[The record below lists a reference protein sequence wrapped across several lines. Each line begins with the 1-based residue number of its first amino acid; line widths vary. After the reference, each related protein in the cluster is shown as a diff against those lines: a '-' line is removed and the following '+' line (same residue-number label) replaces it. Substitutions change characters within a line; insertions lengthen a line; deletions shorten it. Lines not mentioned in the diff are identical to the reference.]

1 MAFAI
6 DIPSEVLPTP
16 GGPTKHR
23 IDPFGI
29 LYQLPNR
36 QEFQDPVFDLF
47 QTIVVFIQDF
57 FRASDVAD
65 FLRALFPWNRQQPVQ
80 IVARDSRLGG
90 HGRHGFELLKFLDG
104 LVADFLGHA
113 GGFDLFLQLV
123 ELALLSAAQLFLDSL
138 DLLVEVVLF
147 LRPLHLPLDSRLD
160 GAVHVQLFDLDVE
173 HVSDPGQTLGG
184 IEDLQQFLLLFDGKL
199 EVGGD
204 GVRQLGGVFHAHSR
218 DHGFVIQ
225 RLAQLYILF
234 EQSCNPLHPGLNL
247 RVGLG
252 RIARHAERN
261 LHVAFALADLKNFAA
276 LNALD
281 QNLDVAIGQLETL
294 HDVDDSAHLVDLIG
308 LGFVDAGVVL
318 GGQEDLLIG
327 GQRLFQGT
335 NTRFPSHHE
344 WGHHVGEDDH
354 VTNGHHG
361 KLFCL
366 EFFLGCGHYFSQ
378 LQLAQC
384 HPGRSGLYRRF
395 SLPRLFHHCE
405 CNAAFF
411 DHFPCYFEL
420 LHLLLA
426 GQMVHEI
433 EH

>member
-1 MAFAI
+1 MRRWPRTLGFVAYAA
-6 DIPSEVLPTP
+6 ERHTYELAA
-16 GGPTKHR
+16 GGFGDRHSQR
-23 IDPFGI
+23 GLADSRRSDEAQDRSLGI
-29 LYQLPNR
+29 LDQLPHR
-36 QEFQDPVFDLF
+36 QEFQDAVFDLF
-47 QTIVVFIQDF
+47 QTVVIFVQDF
-57 FRASDVAD
+57 FRAADVAD
-65 FLRALFPWNRQQPVQ
+65 FLRPLLPWNSQQPVQ
-80 IVARDSRLGG
+80 IVARDRRLGG
-90 HGRHGFELLKFLDG
+90 HGRHGFELLEFLDG

-123 ELALLSAAQLFLDSL
+123 ELALLAAAQFFLDGL

-173 HVSDPGQTLGG
+173 HVADPGQTLGG
-184 IEDLQQFLLLFDGKL
+184 IEDLQQFLFFFDGKL

-204 GVRQLGGVFHAHSR
+204 GVGQLGRIFHAHGR
-218 DHGFVIQ
+218 DHGLVVQ
-225 RLAQLYILF
+225 RLAQLYILL
-234 EQSCNPLHPGLNL
+234 EQSCDPLHAGFNL

-261 LHVAFALADLKNFAA
+261 LHVAFALADLKNLAA

-281 QNLDVAIGQLETL
+281 QNLDIAIGQLEAL

-335 NTRFPSHHE
+335 NARFPSHHK

-361 KLFCL
+361 KLFWFRIFPWL
-366 EFFLGCGHYFSQ
+366 WSLFLPTTISPMPPWPIRALSA
-378 LQLAQC
+378 LQFT
-384 HPGRSGLYRRF
+384 PPF
-395 SLPRLFHHCE
+395 PSLR
-405 CNAAFF
+405 
-411 DHFPCYFEL
+411 
-420 LHLLLA
+420 
-426 GQMVHEI
+426 V
-433 EH
+433 